1 MICAIIFSAVVF
13 NDAGAGAQNK
23 ISETAV
29 EAIAYASDYYSA
41 ADYSTSAP
49 IVTTENTI
57 TVKYKMFGNFK
68 TGGYAYLSSFSY
80 SDEFFAFDSSVFS
93 PAIARASIA
102 LAAASYRNDPPG
114 SYIRRAIIDM
124 GYNIVVSR
132 GYDIKDDEDGGM
144 AADVQDTVAYTIGR
158 RLANISGKY
167 RFIYCIVLR
176 GTEGAGEWLSNIDTG
191 VSSDADHEGFRRTAD
206 ALLAEISKR
215 ITTKAENNIIWIT
228 GHSRGGAVAN
238 LLGATI
244 TESQIFASRDNIYV
258 YTFGSPNTTTKAGVY
273 DNIYNIINP
282 DDIITV
288 LPPERWGF
296 HRFGDSIELSRD
308 AAVYSKMKRNFYE
321 LTEGTEYTS
330 LGGTEEFKQI
340 VARWCPKPND
350 YYDKGVIGYSP
361 YDIISIVLTDIQNA
375 LTKFSAA
382 QLIQFSLY
390 HNSGIKFVYY
400 CYENYMAI
408 ACGHCY
414 ESYIAWINATWPD
427 EGTISEVSES
437 RGSIAA

>member
-114 SYIRRAIIDM
+114 SYIRCAILDM
-124 GYNIVVSR
+124 GYDIIASK
-132 GYDIKDDEDGGM
+132 GYDIEDDATSD
-144 AADVQDTVAYTIGR
+144 AQDTVAYTIGR
-158 RLANISGKY
+158 RDANISGEK
-167 RFIYCIVLR
+167 RIIYCIVLR
-176 GTEGAGEWLSNIDTG
+176 GTESAGEWLSNIDTG
-191 VSSDADHEGFRRTAD
+191 VSPDADHEGFRRIAN
-206 ALLAEISKR
+206 AFISEILKY
-215 ITTKAENNIIWIT
+215 ITTKAEDNIIWIM

-244 TESQIFASRDNIYV
+244 TNSQNFALRDNIYV
-258 YTFGSPNTTTKAGVY
+258 YTYGSPNTTTKAGIY
-273 DNIYNIINP
+273 DNIYNIVNP
-282 DDIITV
+282 DDIITM
-288 LPPERWGF
+288 LPPDKWGF
-296 HRFGDSIELSRD
+296 HRFGDTIELSRD
-308 AAVYSKMKRNFYE
+308 AAVYKKMKHNFYE
-321 LTEGTEYTS
+321 LTEGTEYIS
-330 LGGTEEFKQI
+330 LGGTEEFKKI
-340 VARWCPKPND
+340 VTRWCPTSED
-350 YYDKGVIGYSP
+350 YYDSSVIGYSP
-361 YDIISIVLTDIQNA
+361 YDIISIVLSDIQNA
-375 LTKFSAA
+375 LSKFSAA

-390 HNSGIKFVYY
+390 HNNGIKFVYY
-400 CYENYMAI
+400 CYENYEAI
-408 ACGHCY
+408 KCGHCH
-414 ESYIAWINATWPD
+414 EAYIAWINATWPD
-427 EGTISEVSES
+427 EGTISRVSQS
-437 RGSIAA
+437 LNSITA